1 MKKKKVRDWGTR
13 FEMKGVKDNCVS
25 GKQPQQQKTR
35 EDPIRSRT
43 YCVVSEKVEKKW
55 RKVIVDERKKRKEE
69 IETRGD
75 KTKNLRVST
84 GVNFLFL
91 PEEVS
96 LRFNVLSPWNSLSSA
111 FIRKQQ
117 KTNGIRTT
125 TYTRGKKK
133 RILKQRLETKREREK
148 RQEWSTNNN

>member
-1 MKKKKVRDWGTR
+1 M
-13 FEMKGVKDNCVS
+13 
-25 GKQPQQQKTR
+25 
-35 EDPIRSRT
+35 
-43 YCVVSEKVEKKW
+43 
-55 RKVIVDERKKRKEE
+55 IVDERKKRKEE

-84 GVNFLFL
+84 GVNFFFFL

-148 RQEWSTNNN
+148 RQEWSNNNN